1 MKKLLIFVW
10 LALGMVL
17 SPAIAQTP
25 PEPNKGIDVQANVD
39 SLKLGFRYDDNV
51 YRSVFTGSRLSDEV
65 SSLNGGG
72 NLTLR
77 SGQWNAKLD
86 YHLGLDIY
94 QGYINLDN
102 YKNDFAGLL
111 GFQPGDFSF
120 YYRGDYFIR
129 DSQYYFF
136 NYYETNSVLGALWTP
151 PGPWSYEAQ
160 GGYSTRNYYDFD
172 YAPYAYSGVN
182 DQPVISQFLIQ
193 ALDYIDQRA
202 SLSVQREMSDH
213 LTVKLE
219 GRFNDRQFNRN
230 LVAQQGGVLVSL
242 PSFAL
247 QEDLTWTGQLT
258 VRLYFES
265 VLQELTLEG
274 QRTDS
279 NSYGFS
285 NWVQSVSWTGSL
297 RPFPAFY
304 LQLLARL
311 YTKSYD
317 TTPLPYPGLQ
327 VGYVDEESQDVL
339 SLRASW
345 DITSLWS
352 LSVGTSRM
360 RTESLQPGEF
370 YIKDILSFQL
380 QRNF

>member
-1 MKKLLIFVW
+1 MNI
-10 LALGMVL
+10 
-17 SPAIAQTP
+17 
-25 PEPNKGIDVQANVD
+25 QAFVD

-51 YRSVFTGSRLSDEV
+51 YRSVFADGRLSDEV

-72 NLTLR
+72 NLTVR
-77 SGQWNAKLD
+77 SGSWNAKFD
-86 YHLGLDIY
+86 YHVGLDLY
-94 QGYINLDN
+94 QGYITLNN
-102 YKNDFAGLL
+102 YKNDFDCLL

-120 YYRGDYFIR
+120 YYKGEYFIR

-136 NYYETNSVLGALWTP
+136 NYYETNNAIGALWTP

-160 GGYSTRNYYDFD
+160 GRYSTRTYYDMG
-172 YAPYAYSGVN
+172 YAPYDYAGVN
-182 DQPVISQFLIQ
+182 DQPVTSQFLIQ
-193 ALDYIDQRA
+193 ALDYVDQGA
-202 SLSVQREMSDH
+202 SMSAQREIGDH
-213 LTVKLE
+213 LTLKLE
-219 GRFNDRQFNRN
+219 GSFNDRQFNRN
-230 LVAQQGGVLVSL
+230 LVAQQGGVLVSF

-247 QEDLTWTGQLT
+247 QEDVTWTGQLT
-258 VRLYFES
+258 ARLYFES

-285 NWVQSVSWTGSL
+285 NWVQSVSWAGSL

-311 YTKSYD
+311 YTKNYD

-327 VGYVDEESQDVL
+327 VGYVDEDSQDVL

-345 DITSLWS
+345 DISQLWT

-370 YIKDILSFQL
+370 YIKDILSAQL